1 MKVLGLLFLVHTV
14 VLGSNHPAS
23 AADVV
28 QLVLTAWYSD
38 RNDTALAHNL
48 QKSRLHERL
57 DPQVVFYFE
66 RLGVGPQ
73 SFQALQRLQ
82 SESASRQDPPQ
93 PALSVEPKPTPEQ
106 ARMMLQRLSA
116 FTQGYVQG
124 LPNFLCE
131 EKTERYANEI
141 QKASGPSFA
150 RNLHYGDRLTWT
162 LRYVN
167 GREDGNIVQRAKKQ
181 LIFAAA
187 GAGQSASTGEFGG
200 DLLVFFGPN
209 RDSQIAW
216 DHWEWV
222 RRRRI
227 AVFQY
232 FNGENEPRFILSW
245 HSLSSPIGD
254 TDETVQAAIRGL
266 VFVDSETGAVERL
279 TLEAVNL
286 PTAFPI
292 QESRT
297 IIDYGE
303 VAVGDRSYVLPVR
316 ASVFMEAGELR
327 TLNEIVFR
335 KYRKFEAESTVT
347 FTKSRIT
354 YQTPS
359 KK

>member
-1 MKVLGLLFLVHTV
+1 VKLLGLLLLIHTV
-14 VLGSNHPAS
+14 VFGSNYPAS

-28 QLVLTAWYSD
+28 QLVFTAWYSD
-38 RNDTALAHNL
+38 RNDAALAHNL
-48 QKSRLHERL
+48 QKSRLRERL

-66 RLGVGPQ
+66 RLGVAPQ
-73 SFQALQRLQ
+73 SLQVLQRHR

-106 ARMMLQRLSA
+106 ARMMLQHLSA

-131 EKTERYANEI
+131 EKTERYTNAVQN
-141 QKASGPSFA
+141 ASGLSFA
-150 RNLHYGDRLTWT
+150 RNLHHGDRLTWT
-162 LRYVN
+162 LRFIN
-167 GREDGNIVQRAKKQ
+167 GREDGNIVQFAKKQ
-181 LIFAAA
+181 LMLV
-187 GAGQSASTGEFGG
+187 GGEAGQSASTGEFGG
-200 DLLVFFGPN
+200 DLLVFFGPS
-209 RDSQIAW
+209 RDTQIAW

-222 RRRRI
+222 NRRRI
-227 AVFQY
+227 AVFRY

-245 HSLSSPIGD
+245 HFTGLPVA
-254 TDETVQAAIRGL
+254 EATVQAAIRGL
-266 VFVDSETGAVERL
+266 VFFDSETGAVERL
-279 TLEAVNL
+279 AFEAVNV

-303 VAVGDRSYVLPVR
+303 IAVGDRSYVLPER
-316 ASVFMEAGELR
+316 ASVFMESGQLR

-354 YQTPS
+354 YQTSS